1 MSDAVS
7 RPAAA
12 IFDLDGLLADTEP
25 LHMRSWQ
32 ETFVAFGG
40 ELESDVYE
48 AFWIRDGKGIAEYLP
63 HAGLDWDLASLYAEK
78 ARRYDALVRR
88 EARFM
93 PGARDALER
102 LRGRVRLALAT
113 SSWRAS
119 ADAVV
124 DTLGIRERFET
135 IVARD
140 DVARVKPHP
149 DPFLLGAE
157 RLGVAP
163 ADCVV
168 LEDAEKGVRAAHAA
182 GMRCFAVPNRST
194 ADNDFGLATRVL
206 DSLDALTPDL
216 LATPGDGE

>member
-1 MSDAVS
+1 MK
-7 RPAAA
+7 RTAA

-32 ETFVAFGG
+32 ETFASFGG
-40 ELESDVYE
+40 ELPDEVYE
-48 AFWIRDGKGIAEYLP
+48 AFWIRDGKGIADYLP
-63 HAGLDWDLASLYAEK
+63 HAGLDWDLAALHAEK
-78 ARRYDALVRR
+78 ARRYDALVRA

-93 PGARDALER
+93 PGAEGALER
-102 LRGRVRLALAT
+102 LRGRGRLALAT

-124 DTLGIRERFET
+124 DTLGIRDAFET
-135 IVARD
+135 IVTRG

-149 DPFLLGAE
+149 EPFLLAAE

-168 LEDAEKGVRAAHAA
+168 LEDAEKGVLAAHAA
-182 GMRCFAVPNRST
+182 GMRCFAVPNRYT
-194 ADNDFGLATRVL
+194 RGNDFRLATRVL
-206 DSLDALTPDL
+206 DSLDAVGPEL
-216 LATPGDGE
+216 LVKSATEE